1 VFGLKPSLGRIP
13 IDPPY
18 YGRVAGPMTRNVMDA
33 ALMMREL
40 AKPDWR
46 DSMSLPAAD
55 IPWLDLGIAVKGL
68 RIGLMMEAGLGIE
81 LEADTRAAVEAAARA
96 FEAAG
101 AIVEPMQPFITC
113 AMLDGLDTFWRAR
126 AWADIGS
133 LSEEAQDSILPYIHV
148 WAEGGRHLTGAEVY
162 NGMNQMMVMRHAAV
176 AACRPYHF
184 VISPVSPVPA
194 YEAEFASP
202 LDDPMQPFEHIGYT
216 VAFNMS
222 EQPASSVNA
231 GYTSDGLPIGLQ
243 IVGQR
248 FDDIGVMRL
257 SRAFEELR
265 GPQRPWP
272 VL

>member
-1 VFGLKPSLGRIP
+1 
-13 IDPPY
+13 
-18 YGRVAGPMTRNVMDA
+18 
-33 ALMMREL
+33 
-40 AKPDWR
+40 
-46 DSMSLPAAD
+46 
-55 IPWLDLGIAVKGL
+55 
-68 RIGLMMEAGLGIE
+68 
-81 LEADTRAAVEAAARA
+81 
-96 FEAAG
+96 
-101 AIVEPMQPFITC
+101 
-113 AMLDGLDTFWRAR
+113 
-126 AWADIGS
+126 
-133 LSEEAQDSILPYIHV
+133 LPYIHV